1 MSEYKEKK
9 EDEKKQGRKISI
21 AGIIISTIVF
31 ASIFLL
37 YPYDYGIKQ
46 ILVLWL
52 LSSFYI
58 PILLGVVA
66 YEIGDKKLGK
76 AVIILGIF
84 AIIFFNLS
92 LISATIFPLI

>member
-1 MSEYKEKK
+1 MKEYKEKT
-9 EDEKKQGRKISI
+9 EGRSISI
-21 AGIIISTIVF
+21 AGIILTVVVLT
-31 ASIFLL
+31 SIFLL
-37 YPYDYGIKQ
+37 YPYEYGIKQ
-46 ILVLWL
+46 ILVLWV

-84 AIIFFNLS
+84 AIVFFILS
-92 LISATIFPLI
+92 LISATIFPLV

>member
-1 MSEYKEKK
+1 MKQYKEKI
-9 EDEKKQGRKISI
+9 EGRSISI
-21 AGIIISTIVF
+21 AGVIISVIVL

-58 PILLGVVA
+58 PILLGVVSN
-66 YEIGDKKLGK
+66 ELGDKKLGK
-76 AVIILGIF
+76 AVIVLGIF
-84 AIIFFNLS
+84 VIIFFNLS
-92 LISATIFPLI
+92 LISATIFPLF